1 MEGDIINEEGSS
13 DQGMVIDFSDIKTIA
28 NKLLDDQLDH
38 GFMYYEGD
46 DEMKALFETNKIFA
60 EKMEEEPFRAIAVP
74 FIPTAENIAKY
85 IYDKL
90 APQYEDKY
98 GTGLRLKRI
107 RLFETPN
114 SYADYEK

>member
-28 NKLLDDQLDH
+28 NKLIDDQLDH
-38 GFMYYEGD
+38 GFMYYEKD
-46 DEMKALFETNKIFA
+46 PTMSVFFQTYEEDEKFK
-60 EKMEEEPFRAIAVP
+60 AIAVP

-114 SYADYEK
+114 SYADYER